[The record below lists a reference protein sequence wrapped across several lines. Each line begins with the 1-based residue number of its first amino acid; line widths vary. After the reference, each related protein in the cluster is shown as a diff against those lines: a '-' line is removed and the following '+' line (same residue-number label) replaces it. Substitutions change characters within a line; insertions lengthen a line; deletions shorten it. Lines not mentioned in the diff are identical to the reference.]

1 MVPLAIGAVIAIG
14 ACGSSAKPSAAV
26 KGSPA
31 TLVSQTVAASDGID
45 SGRVSLS
52 VDLALDGIKQLGGK
66 PIALNVSGPFQRSA
80 GSVSTDLAAT
90 VSVASSTANLG
101 IDKVGKSVYLNLGG
115 TFYKLKAQS
124 PTATTGASGATGL
137 LALGATGATGASGL
151 LSSLGIDPGT
161 WLTDPHEVGQTR
173 VGGVSTDHLTAQ
185 INVANVLGD
194 VSKLM
199 RGAAGSSSGA
209 ATSSSALALVES
221 AITKAQVDVYTGV
234 ADHIVRRFDLAIA
247 FTVPQIAAAA
257 VGGLTGGS
265 LTLDATLTD
274 VNQPQT
280 ISAPANAQP
289 SSKLLNG
296 VFALESKF
304 GSLASLVAGLGG
316 SGSNFGG
323 LYSSTGTSTSSSASA
338 STTSPVAVG
347 TTGGL
352 SSTGTSTSRSA
363 STASTTSSS
372 SSS

>member
-1 MVPLAIGAVIAIG
+1 MIMSRVGRASSWHLRRLVVVPLAIGAVIAIG

-90 VSVASSTANLG
+90 VSIASSTANVG
-101 IDKVGKSVYLNLGG
+101 INKVGKSVYLNLGG

-124 PTATTGASGATGL
+124 PTAATGASGATGL

-161 WLTDPHEVGQTR
+161 WLTDPHEVGQMS

-199 RGAAGSSSGA
+199 RGAAGSSGGA
-209 ATSSSALALVES
+209 ATSSSTLALVES

-257 VGGLTGGS
+257 LGGLTGGS
-265 LTLDATLTD
+265 LTLDAKLTD

-280 ISAPANAQP
+280 IFAPSNAQP

-323 LYSSTGTSTSSSASA
+323 LFSTGTSTSSSTSA
-338 STTSPVAVG
+338 S
-347 TTGGL
+347 
-352 SSTGTSTSRSA
+352 SS
-363 STASTTSSS
+363 
-372 SSS
+372 

>member
-1 MVPLAIGAVIAIG
+1 MIMSRVGRASSWHLRRLVVVPLAIGAVIAIG

-90 VSVASSTANLG
+90 VSIASSTANVG
-101 IDKVGKSVYLNLGG
+101 INKVGKSVYLNLGG

-124 PTATTGASGATGL
+124 PTPATGASGATGL
-137 LALGATGATGASGL
+137 LATGATGASGL

-161 WLTDPHEVGQTR
+161 WLTDPHEVGQMS

-199 RGAAGSSSGA
+199 RGAAGSSGGA
-209 ATSSSALALVES
+209 ATSSSTLALVES

-257 VGGLTGGS
+257 LGGLTGGS
-265 LTLDATLTD
+265 LTLDAKLTD

-323 LYSSTGTSTSSSASA
+323 LFSTGTSTSSSTSA
-338 STTSPVAVG
+338 S
-347 TTGGL
+347 
-352 SSTGTSTSRSA
+352 SS
-363 STASTTSSS
+363 
-372 SSS
+372 